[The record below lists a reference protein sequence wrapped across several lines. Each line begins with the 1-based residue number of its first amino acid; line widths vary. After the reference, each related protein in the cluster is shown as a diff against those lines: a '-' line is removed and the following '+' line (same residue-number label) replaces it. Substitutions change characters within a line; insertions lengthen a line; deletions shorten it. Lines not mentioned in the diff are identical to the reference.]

1 MSKYFL
7 NWLTVGLMNLIVLWS
22 SAGAERAN
30 ESDILLMISYCDT
43 VTVTY
48 DNVNTWPGNPF
59 EIPILITNT
68 DTLIGLDLYVAYPEE
83 MTFTDIDTSGCPWDP
98 DSIVVDHDTLT
109 RTVDIDFR
117 VRGGAF
123 PPAGT
128 PTCFAGLK
136 FDMSSGAGFNSIDT
150 VGFGNRVD
158 ARTVADEN
166 NDCEVNDT
174 TASIVTIPDDS
185 VAVTFDWITAYSCQG
200 ADYTD
205 SVKISMRAKTPV
217 YLYSNFPCSSYC
229 IVFANPQNTKV
240 KGFDAVDPSAQFDT
254 IRSGYYRVYGDL
266 DSLHEDN
273 STLYLGDI
281 EKDIGCLS
289 SEYNS
294 DTTFSDTLFLGFLE
308 SDSSYVSYARCW
320 GCTDSIFYS
329 DIVADT
335 GGIEL
340 PQYKVELSLKDA
352 EAEVDGKVEVP
363 VTIKPTFYSAD
374 FGFYVEFDSSYIKL
388 DTVLSA
394 GGTVPDL
401 EYTFVSWTTP
411 STMEYWIRSDPLFQ
425 SARYVLPNKEKT
437 LFTMKF
443 TANDSLGLD
452 DTTYVRIDFADDSTN
467 FVYDWFSFDNVASKI
482 VRDDDDGSYFTTDS
496 SCVTNPAGFTLD
508 LPDDLSPYSKNKY
521 SLPVEITELNFVGE
535 DKAEIF
541 YSLTASIDTVLEG
554 AFAFDSVEVIEFLE
568 KIDIYLGEDVDSLG
582 ILAHIEFHDDNGGT
596 FILKSTSRMQYDLG
610 GSPAYAYVTK
620 ADTCEYHP
628 GTGPRVEPE
637 RVLPFAY
644 SLSQNYPNPFNSRT
658 IISFS
663 IPEPGYTKIEIY
675 DIIGRKTKTLIS
687 DYLTPGDYLI
697 AWDGSNS
704 ANETVSGGVYFYV
717 LKSNQ
722 YRESR
727 KMLYLK

>member
-1 MSKYFL
+1 M
-7 NWLTVGLMNLIVLWS
+7 VGLMGLTVLWS
-22 SAGAERAN
+22 LAPAEQGH
-30 ESDILLMISYCDT
+30 EFDIRPMISYCDT

-48 DNVNTWPGNPF
+48 DDVDTWPGNPF

-68 DTLIGLDLYVAYPEE
+68 DTLIGLDLYVAYPED
-83 MTFTDIDTSGCPWDP
+83 MIFTEIDTSDCPWDP
-98 DSIVVDHDTLT
+98 DSIVVDHDTVT

-117 VRGGAF
+117 VRGGVF
-123 PPAGT
+123 PPTGT
-128 PTCFAGLK
+128 PTRLAGLK
-136 FDMSSGAGFNSIDT
+136 FDMAPGAGFNSIDT

-174 TASIVTIPDDS
+174 TASIVTIPDDT
-185 VAVTFDWITAYSCQG
+185 VDVTFDWITAYSCQG

-205 SVKISMRAKTPV
+205 SVKTSMRARTPV
-217 YLYSNFPCSSYC
+217 YLYTNFPCSSYC
-229 IVFANPQNTKV
+229 IVFGSPQGTKL
-240 KGFDAVDPSAQFDT
+240 KDFDAVDPSAQFDT
-254 IRSGYYRVYGDL
+254 IRSGYWRVYGDL

-281 EKDIGCLS
+281 ENEIGCLTS
-289 SEYNS
+289 DYNS
-294 DTTFSDTLFLGFLE
+294 DTTFSDTLFLSFLE
-308 SDSSYVSYARCW
+308 SYSSYVSYARCW
-320 GCTDSIFYS
+320 GSTDSIFYS

-340 PQYKVELSLKDA
+340 PQYKVEISLKDA
-352 EAEVDGKVEVP
+352 EADVDGKVEVP
-363 VTIKPTFYSAD
+363 VTLKPTFYSAD
-374 FGFYVEFDSSYIKL
+374 FGFYVEFDSSCIKL

-394 GGTVPDL
+394 GGTIPAL
-401 EYTFVSWTTP
+401 EYTYVSWTTP
-411 STMEYWIRSDPLFQ
+411 STVEYWIRSDPLFQ
-425 SARYVLPNKEKT
+425 TGRYVLPDTEQT

-443 TANDSLGLD
+443 TANDSLGVD

-467 FVYDWFSFDNVASKI
+467 FVYDWFSFDGNKI
-482 VRDDDDGSYFTTDS
+482 VRDDNDGSYFTTDS
-496 SCVTNPAGFTLD
+496 STVTNPAGFTLD
-508 LPDDLSPYSKNKY
+508 LPDQITPYSGIKY
-521 SLPVEITELNFVGE
+521 SLPVEITEINFVGE

-541 YSLTASIDTVLEG
+541 YSLTPSIDPVLEG
-554 AFAFDSVEVIEFLE
+554 AFAFDSVKVNEFFE
-568 KIDIYLGEDVDSLG
+568 RIDIYLGEDVDSLG
-582 ILAHIEFHDDNGGT
+582 ILAHIEFHATSGGF

-610 GSPAYAYVTK
+610 GSPTYAYVTK
-620 ADTCEYHP
+620 ADTCHYRP
-628 GTGPRVEPE
+628 SIGPRVEPE
-637 RVLPFAY
+637 RVLPFTY

-658 IISFS
+658 TISFT

-675 DIIGRKTKTLIS
+675 DIIGRKIKTLIS
-687 DYLTPGDYLI
+687 DHLTPGDYHI

-704 ANETVSGGVYFYV
+704 ANEDVSGGVYFYV